1 MGGLRALNTV
11 LLLAVFGLLLASGT
25 QREKSV
31 LARGHEDTVR
41 GLEAR
46 YSMRHDAASLKDL
59 AQGYLDA
66 QAPGLAVAAVE
77 AAPEGVRHDVYV
89 EHTYARALIDSGRA
103 SDALVAEQRVVDK
116 CDRAARSEAEH
127 GESSAD
133 GKACDAWLFASAMR
147 RTDILRE
154 LEKLGVDDAQAHPE
168 TAAVA
173 YHAATR
179 EARLSVAQ

>member
-11 LLLAVFGLLLASGT
+11 LLVAVFALLLASGT

-46 YSMRHDAASLKDL
+46 YAMRHDAASMKDL
-59 AQGYLDA
+59 AQAYLDA
-66 QAPGLAVAAVE
+66 SAPGLAVAAIE
-77 AAPEGVRHDVYV
+77 GAPDDVRHDVYV

-103 SDALVAEQRVVDK
+103 SDALVAEQRVLDACDK
-116 CDRAARSEAEH
+116 Q
-127 GESSAD
+127 G
-133 GKACDAWLFASAMR
+133 CDAWLLASAMR
-147 RTDILRE
+147 RSDILRE
-154 LEKLGVDDAQAHPE
+154 LEKLGIDDAQAHPE
-168 TAAVA
+168 SAAVA

-179 EARLSVAQ
+179 EARLSIQ

>member
-11 LLLAVFGLLLASGT
+11 LLVLAFALLLASGT
-25 QREKSV
+25 QREKAV

-46 YSMRHDAASLKDL
+46 YAMRHDAASLKEL

-66 QAPGLAVAAVE
+66 GAPGLAVAAIE
-77 AAPEGVRHDVYV
+77 AAPTDVRHDIYV

-103 SDALVAEQRVVDK
+103 SDALVAEQEVLAA
-116 CDRAARSEAEH
+116 CDRGLSEANQVEP
-127 GESSAD
+127 SAD
-133 GKACDAWLFASAMR
+133 GKQCDAWLLASAMR
-147 RTDILRE
+147 RSDILRE
-154 LEKLGVDDAQAHPE
+154 LEKLGIDDAQAHPE
-168 TAAVA
+168 SAAVA

-179 EARLSVAQ
+179 EARMSLQ